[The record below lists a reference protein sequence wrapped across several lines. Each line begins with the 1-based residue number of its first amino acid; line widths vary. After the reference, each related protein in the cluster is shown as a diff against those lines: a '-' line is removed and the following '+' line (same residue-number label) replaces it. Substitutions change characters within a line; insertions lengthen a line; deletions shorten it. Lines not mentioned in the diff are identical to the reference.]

1 MEKIKNII
9 EKQKLREL
17 ITTKSV
23 PLFSDD
29 LMLYIENPRAAT
41 QKLLELTIEFGK
53 VAEYEVNIQKDLTF
67 LYTNNKRSEIKIK
80 EMISFTIIS
89 KRINYLGINVT
100 KKVNELHSKNYKP
113 LVKEIEY
120 NTNNWKDTP

>member
-89 KRINYLGINVT
+89 KRINYLGIS
-100 KKVNELHSKNYKP
+100 LS
-113 LVKEIEY
+113 
-120 NTNNWKDTP
+120 